1 MQEDVIKL
9 SNYREGCERDGEV
22 FPLLTASESTTAEGF
37 SSNEEQYASNEDVE
51 WKKIVLN
58 FEEYEPGT
66 LLPCRANLM
75 AELHP
80 TSEGQLAPATIISA
94 SSQYSCVDF
103 IISSDLSH
111 CTGLKTQLW
120 LHYYGSDCGKI
131 FILRPKFN

>member
-9 SNYREGCERDGEV
+9 SNYREGCERDGEI

-58 FEEYEPGT
+58 FEEYEPRT

-80 TSEGQLAPATIISA
+80 TSEEGQLAPIAIISI
-94 SSQYSCVDF
+94 SQYSCVDF
-103 IISSDLSH
+103 IISSDLTH

-120 LHYYGSDCGKI
+120 LHYDSDCGKI

>member
-9 SNYREGCERDGEV
+9 SNYREGCERDGEI

-58 FEEYEPGT
+58 FVEYEPRT

-80 TSEGQLAPATIISA
+80 TSEGQLAPATIISL
-94 SSQYSCVDF
+94 SQYSCVDF
-103 IISSDLSH
+103 IISSDL
-111 CTGLKTQLW
+111 
-120 LHYYGSDCGKI
+120 
-131 FILRPKFN
+131 